1 MNHIRYMDF
10 VITGQLIREA
20 RTQADLT
27 QANLAA
33 RLRMSRATLSK
44 VENGTIEELGIRKLA
59 RICEALNLELSVHPR
74 RPPTLNEAYAQNR
87 QEREAAFR
95 ETDKVLSKLNPS
107 SRG

>member
-1 MNHIRYMDF
+1 MDF
-10 VITGQLIREA
+10 ATTGRLIREA
-20 RTQADLT
+20 RTQAGLT
-27 QANLAA
+27 QASLAA

-44 VENGTIEELGIRKLA
+44 VENGTIEELGIRKIA
-59 RICEALNLELSVHPR
+59 RICDVLNLELSVHPR

-95 ETDKVLSKLNPS
+95 ETDRVLSKLTPD